1 MAFHPAGTTI
11 IRTTTKEID
20 VDTESRS
27 IVDINSFAIP
37 PRGTSEK
44 DLKKWKKEVLAYLG
58 HQIDML
64 VDGSAHTFD
73 MEVDKA

>member
-1 MAFHPAGTTI
+1 MAFHPAGTPI

-20 VDTESRS
+20 VNTTAQS

-44 DLKKWKKEVLAYLG
+44 DLKKWKKEVLNYIENQLDLMVEG
-58 HQIDML
+58 Y
-64 VDGSAHTFD
+64 AHTFD
-73 MEVDKA
+73 MEVGKA

>member
-1 MAFHPAGTTI
+1 MAFHPAGTPI

-20 VDTESRS
+20 ADTTAQS

-44 DLKKWKKEVLAYLG
+44 DLKKWKKEVMTYLG
-58 HQIDML
+58 HQLEML
-64 VDGSAHTFD
+64 VDGTAHTFD
-73 MEVDKA
+73 MQIDKA